1 MPAASSATSA
11 WPTEDA
17 VLGRSYRDG
26 AERQRSLRRP
36 APVMLDGG
44 ASLALGIGGTA
55 RDGAVKCL
63 HAHAAFALAQP
74 GYLLGD
80 RVLAEA
86 APVFPADGL
95 LLQPVNASVDLALM
109 EWEQGRRKL
118 EHLDVPPK
126 REAVY
131 REVVD
136 EIVAELTRRV
146 GQTYT
151 LDDLAREYATS
162 AAWARLVAHRT
173 TDNVWAHDLT
183 IVADAAFARFAR
195 GAQDY
200 RDRD

>member
-1 MPAASSATSA
+1 M
-11 WPTEDA
+11 
-17 VLGRSYRDG
+17 L
-26 AERQRSLRRP
+26 QR
-36 APVMLDGG
+36 
-44 ASLALGIGGTA
+44 
-55 RDGAVKCL
+55 
-63 HAHAAFALAQP
+63 
-74 GYLLGD
+74 
-80 RVLAEA
+80 
-86 APVFPADGL
+86 
-95 LLQPVNASVDLALM
+95 VNASVDLALM
-109 EWEQGRRKL
+109 EWDQGRRKL
-118 EHLDVPPK
+118 ERLDVPPK

-162 AAWARLVAHRT
+162 AAWCRLVAHRT
-173 TDNVWAHDLT
+173 TENVWAHDLT